1 MPLIESVRDAE
12 GRSFSAVAAGITMPV
27 AVSITLPE
35 PASSTLILLLARPGP
50 EYRDTG
56 DYIFK
61 FSLMGGDIV
70 LYSSIRIAIM
80 LPGSAPNLCIGFVL
94 SRQTRDFR
102 RLWGAADF

>member
-1 MPLIESVRDAE
+1 MRLEKLDAHGKEVRWDSIVVSLFDAFE
-12 GRSFSAVAAGITMPV
+12 RKRQQVKVVQRS
-27 AVSITLPE
+27 
-35 PASSTLILLLARPGP
+35 
-50 EYRDTG
+50 YRDTG